1 LPPVGLMLFSVWEL
15 DGELDGGV
23 VDGAWSTL

>member
-1 LPPVGLMLFSVWEL
+1 M

-23 VDGAWSTL
+23 VVEEDGAGGRGQAWDYISSGE